1 MTKLL
6 RSYLTA
12 SVCLFALFTSTAP
25 AGAQSAKKENTSDE
39 TATSMARER
48 FKEGVQYF
56 DQKQYDRARV
66 AFMQAY
72 ALKRHPAVLLN
83 LAQSE
88 LRSGHE
94 ADAAKHFSM
103 FLREARDAT
112 PAEREGAEA
121 GLFAAKAVC
130 GEIAVKVDTE
140 GAVVFVDGNEEGI
153 TPLAD
158 PVYVTPG
165 NHQIEVRKDGKSNRA
180 SVTAKAGEASEVSL
194 RLAGA
199 SSSAPAASEPS
210 EAGDSSLPAE
220 YDSSSAGAGREGFFP
235 WFGHTPLAWVGGGLT
250 VLGIAGGVGFGLSS
264 KQKYDDADAV
274 AEDIRSAAAKDLVP
288 TSGICVDPAQV
299 LAGSPN
305 YMGTDAQTRA
315 DLDERTGDYNQACAD
330 HQDDIKSGDT
340 MKTLSI
346 VSWAVAGA
354 AAAGTII
361 YYFADAETEGAT
373 SGARQR
379 APRIGAVVGPG
390 FVGLKGDF

>member
-6 RSYLTA
+6 RTSLTA
-12 SVCLFALFTSTAP
+12 SVCLFVLLAP
-25 AGAQSAKKENTSDE
+25 VARAQAQSDE

-66 AFMQAY
+66 AFLQAY

-103 FLREARDAT
+103 FLRESKDAT
-112 PAEREGAEA
+112 AAEREGAEA

-130 GEIAVKVDTE
+130 GEVAVKVDIE
-140 GAVVFVDGNEEGI
+140 GATVFVDGNEEG
-153 TPLAD
+153 TSPLPDA
-158 PVYVTPG
+158 VYLTPG
-165 NHQIEVRKDGKSNRA
+165 SHQIEARKDGKA
-180 SVTAKAGEASEVSL
+180 SKTSVSAKAGEASEISL

-199 SSSAPAASEPS
+199 AAAAPALRDEDGP
-210 EAGDSSLPAE
+210 GDSSLPPE
-220 YDSSSAGAGREGFFP
+220 YDSGPSSGGREGFFS
-235 WFGHTPLAWVGGGLT
+235 WFSHTPLAWVGGGLT
-250 VLGIAGGVGFGLSS
+250 VAGIAGGVGFGLSA
-264 KQKYDDADAV
+264 KQNYDDADGGAD
-274 AEDIRSAAAKDLVP
+274 DIRTAAQEDSIP
-288 TSGICVDPAQV
+288 TSGICVDPTAV
-299 LAGSPN
+299 LSRSARYS
-305 YMGTDAQTRA
+305 GTDAQTVA
-315 DLDERTGDYNQACAD
+315 ERTERAEQYSQACSD
-330 HQDDIKSGDT
+330 HEDSINSGDT

-361 YYFADAETEGAT
+361 YYFADADSGSETSTRPA
-373 SGARQR
+373 S
-379 APRIGAVVGPG
+379 PRVGAVVGPG
-390 FVGLKGDF
+390 FVGLRGTF